1 MGRWIGIALVAAL
14 ALAAVPAHALAGSGD
29 ESATRSYVR
38 ANYMLVQ
45 AASSKLKTAEA
56 AIANLAQRITGECAN
71 AAANSPEDP
80 DSEQL
85 SNEVIGAIVLTAY
98 HTDVPAGTRFVRA
111 TAGLRWSSR
120 VLTNAVQSYVSKI
133 RVLTKLAPP
142 NVCGDVRAWVASGY
156 QTLPAN
162 TVRFDQQF
170 MPNWVAIGELPNG
183 LTPFERP
190 DEASVIRRS
199 GQDEYQITE
208 TEANAGVST
217 WDQVMNTLVL
227 QP

>member
-1 MGRWIGIALVAAL
+1 MGRWIGVALAAVL
-14 ALAAVPAHALAGSGD
+14 ALAAAPAGALAGAGD
-29 ESATRSYVR
+29 VSATRSYVQ
-38 ANYMLVQ
+38 ANYTLVQ
-45 AASSKLKTAEA
+45 TASSKIKTAEA
-56 AIANLAQRITGECAN
+56 AIAGLAQRITGECAR

-98 HTDVPAGTRFVRA
+98 HTEVPAGTRFVRA
-111 TAGLRWSSR
+111 TASLRWSSR
-120 VLTNAVQSYVSKI
+120 GLTNAVQSYVSNI

-142 NVCGDVRAWVASGY
+142 NVCTDVRAWVASGY

-170 MPNWVAIGELPNG
+170 MPNWVAIGELPHG
-183 LTPFERP
+183 LSPFERP
-190 DEASVIRRS
+190 DEASIIRRS

-208 TEANAGVST
+208 AEANAGVNT
-217 WDQVMNTLVL
+217 WDEIMNTLVL